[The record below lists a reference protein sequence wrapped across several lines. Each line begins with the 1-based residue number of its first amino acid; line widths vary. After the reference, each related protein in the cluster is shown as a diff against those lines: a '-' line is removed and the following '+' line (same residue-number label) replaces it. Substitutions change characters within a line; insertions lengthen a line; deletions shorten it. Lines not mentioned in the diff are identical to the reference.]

1 LVLLESGKMPLDSES
16 RWRLVRKEKAK
27 KVEAQASVE
36 DIKLRP
42 VTEADMKQ
50 IAEIYNY
57 YVVNSVVTFDIEP
70 TTESTWLEKFEYL
83 NSLELPFIVAESASG
98 TIFGF
103 AYVAPWRQKAAYR
116 RTVED
121 TIYLRPAAI
130 GKRIGTKLL
139 AELIEKSRAS
149 GVREIVAVISDKG
162 ADPSIALHEAF
173 GFKKQGHLAKVGF
186 KFNRWLGTVLL
197 QKSL

>member
-1 LVLLESGKMPLDSES
+1 MVLLESGKMPLDSES

-27 KVEAQASVE
+27 KAEAQASVE

-83 NSLELPFIVAESASG
+83 NGLELPFIVAESASG

-139 AELIEKSRAS
+139 AELIEKSRAA

>member
-1 LVLLESGKMPLDSES
+1 LPLDSES
-16 RWRLVRKEKAK
+16 RWRLVKLLKAK
-27 KVEAQASVE
+27 GAPEELKVDE
-36 DIKLRP
+36 ITLRKANI
-42 VTEADMKQ
+42 ADLKQ
-50 IAEIYNY
+50 ITEIYNY
-57 YVVNSVVTFDIEP
+57 YVVNSVVTFDIEQ
-70 TTESTWLEKFEYL
+70 TTESYWQEKLEYL
-83 NSLELPFIVAESASG
+83 EGLELPFIVAQSG
-98 TIFGF
+98 SGNILGF

-130 GKRIGTKLL
+130 GKRIGTRLL
-139 AELIEKSRAS
+139 KELIDLSKAA
-149 GVREIVAVISDKG
+149 GVKEIVAVISDKG

>member
-1 LVLLESGKMPLDSES
+1 MPLDSES
-16 RWRLVRKEKAK
+16 RWRLVRKLKAR
-27 KVEAQASVE
+27 EAEVDPSVE
-36 DIKLRP
+36 DITLRS
-42 VTEADMKQ
+42 AKADDMKQ

-57 YVVNSVVTFDIEP
+57 YVTNSVVTFDIEA
-70 TTESTWLEKFEYL
+70 TTEQTWTEKLEYL
-83 NSLELPFIVAESASG
+83 EGLELPFIVAQSASG

-130 GKRIGTKLL
+130 GKRIGTRLL
-139 AELIEKSRAS
+139 TELIERSRAA
-149 GVREIVAVISDKG
+149 GVKEIVAVISDKG

-173 GFKKQGHLAKVGF
+173 GFKRQGHLAKVGF

>member
-1 LVLLESGKMPLDSES
+1 MPLDSES
-16 RWRLVRKEKAK
+16 RWRLVKLLKAK
-27 KVEAQASVE
+27 GSPEELKVDE
-36 DIKLRP
+36 ITLRKANI
-42 VTEADMKQ
+42 ADLKQ
-50 IAEIYNY
+50 ITEIYNY
-57 YVVNSVVTFDIEP
+57 YVVNSVVTFDIEQ
-70 TTESTWLEKFEYL
+70 TTEGYWQEKLEYL
-83 NSLELPFIVAESASG
+83 EGLELPFIVAQSSSG
-98 TIFGF
+98 NILGF

-130 GKRIGTKLL
+130 GKRIGTRLL
-139 AELIEKSRAS
+139 KELIDLSKAA
-149 GVREIVAVISDKG
+149 GVKEIVAVISDKG

-186 KFNRWLGTVLL
+186 KFNRWLGTILL

>member
-1 LVLLESGKMPLDSES
+1 LPLDSES
-16 RWRLVRKEKAK
+16 RWRLVRLLKSKGAQEEIT
-27 KVEAQASVE
+27 VEAIE
-36 DIKLRP
+36 LRAA
-42 VTEADMKQ
+42 TAADAKE

-57 YVVNSVVTFDIEP
+57 YVINSVVTFDIEK
-70 TTESTWLEKFEYL
+70 TTEKTWLEKLEYL
-83 NSLELPFIVAESASG
+83 KGLGLPFIVAQSASG
-98 TIFGF
+98 NILGF
-103 AYVAPWRQKAAYR
+103 AYVAPWRAKAAYK

-130 GKRIGTKLL
+130 GKRLGTKLL
-139 AELIEKSRAS
+139 AELIVLSKAA

-173 GFKKQGHLAKVGF
+173 GFKRQGHLAKVGF
-186 KFNRWLGTVLL
+186 KFNRWLGTILL

>member
-1 LVLLESGKMPLDSES
+1 MVPLDSES
-16 RWRLVRKEKAK
+16 RWRLVRKLRAR
-27 KVEAQASVE
+27 EAEVDPSVE
-36 DIKLRP
+36 DITLRS
-42 VTEADMKQ
+42 AKADDMKQ

-57 YVVNSVVTFDIEP
+57 YVTNSVVTFDIEA
-70 TTESTWLEKFEYL
+70 TTEATWTEKLEYL
-83 NSLELPFIVAESASG
+83 EGLELPFIVAQSASG

-130 GKRIGTKLL
+130 GKRIGTRLL
-139 AELIEKSRAS
+139 TELIERSRAA
-149 GVREIVAVISDKG
+149 GVKEIVAVISDKG

-173 GFKKQGHLAKVGF
+173 GFKRQGHLAKVGF

>member
-1 LVLLESGKMPLDSES
+1 MPLDSES
-16 RWRLVRKEKAK
+16 RWRLVKLLKSR
-27 KVEAQASVE
+27 EAERQVSVDE
-36 DIKLRP
+36 IELRP
-42 VTEADMKQ
+42 ATPDDAKQ
-50 IAEIYNY
+50 ITEIYNY
-57 YVVNSVVTFDIEP
+57 YVINSVVTFDIEK
-70 TTESTWLEKFEYL
+70 TTEKTWLEKLEYL
-83 NSLELPFIVAESASG
+83 KGLELPFIVAQSSSG
-98 TIFGF
+98 NILGF
-103 AYVAPWRQKAAYR
+103 AYVAPWRAKAAYK

-130 GKRIGTKLL
+130 GKRLGTKLL
-139 AELIEKSRAS
+139 AELIVLSKAA

-186 KFNRWLGTVLL
+186 KFNRWLGTILL

>member
-1 LVLLESGKMPLDSES
+1 MPLDSES
-16 RWRLVRKEKAK
+16 RWRLVKLLKSR
-27 KVEAQASVE
+27 EAERQVSVDE
-36 DIKLRP
+36 IELRP
-42 VTEADMKQ
+42 ATADDAKQ
-50 IAEIYNY
+50 ITEIYNY
-57 YVVNSVVTFDIEP
+57 YVINSVVTFDIEK
-70 TTESTWLEKFEYL
+70 TTEKTWLEKLEYL
-83 NSLELPFIVAESASG
+83 KGLELPFIVAQSASG
-98 TIFGF
+98 NILGF
-103 AYVAPWRQKAAYR
+103 AYVAPWRAKAAYK

-130 GKRIGTKLL
+130 GKRLGTKLL
-139 AELIEKSRAS
+139 AEIIVLSKAA

-186 KFNRWLGTVLL
+186 KFNRWLGTILL

>member
-1 LVLLESGKMPLDSES
+1 MDAIS
-16 RWRLVRKEKAK
+16 
-27 KVEAQASVE
+27 
-36 DIKLRP
+36 LRP
-42 VTEADMKQ
+42 AQPADTKQ
-50 IAEIYNY
+50 ITEIYNY
-57 YVVNSVVTFDIEP
+57 YVINSVVTFDIEK
-70 TTESTWLEKFEYL
+70 TTETTWLEKLEYL
-83 NSLELPFIVAESASG
+83 NGLELPFIVAESAAG
-98 TIFGF
+98 NILGF
-103 AYVAPWRQKAAYR
+103 AYVAPWRAKAAYR
-116 RTVED
+116 RTVEN

-130 GKRIGTKLL
+130 GKRLGTKLL
-139 AELIEKSRAS
+139 AELIVLSKAA

>member
-1 LVLLESGKMPLDSES
+1 MPLDSES
-16 RWRLVRKEKAK
+16 RWRLVRKLKAR
-27 KVEAQASVE
+27 EAEVDPSVE
-36 DIKLRP
+36 DITLRSA
-42 VTEADMKQ
+42 TAEDMKQ

-57 YVVNSVVTFDIEP
+57 YVTNSVVTFDIEA
-70 TTESTWLEKFEYL
+70 TTEATWTEKLEYL
-83 NSLELPFIVAESASG
+83 EGLELPFIVAQSASG

-130 GKRIGTKLL
+130 GKRIGTRLL
-139 AELIEKSRAS
+139 TELIERSRTA
-149 GVREIVAVISDKG
+149 GVKEIVAVISDKG

-173 GFKKQGHLAKVGF
+173 GFKRQGHLAKVGF

>member
-1 LVLLESGKMPLDSES
+1 V
-16 RWRLVRKEKAK
+16 
-27 KVEAQASVE
+27 AQ
-36 DIKLRP
+36 
-42 VTEADMKQ
+42 
-50 IAEIYNY
+50 
-57 YVVNSVVTFDIEP
+57 
-70 TTESTWLEKFEYL
+70 
-83 NSLELPFIVAESASG
+83 SASG
-98 TIFGF
+98 NILGF
-103 AYVAPWRQKAAYR
+103 AYVAPWRAKAAYK

-130 GKRIGTKLL
+130 GKRLGTKLL
-139 AELIEKSRAS
+139 AELIVLSKAA

-186 KFNRWLGTVLL
+186 KFNRWLGTILL

>member
-1 LVLLESGKMPLDSES
+1 MPLDSES
-16 RWRLVRKEKAK
+16 RWRLVKLLKSK
-27 KVEAQASVE
+27 EAQNQVSVDSVE
-36 DIKLRP
+36 LRP
-42 VTEADMKQ
+42 ATSEDVKQ
-50 IAEIYNY
+50 ITEIYNY
-57 YVVNSVVTFDIEP
+57 YVINSVVTFDIEK
-70 TTESTWLEKFEYL
+70 TTEKTWLEKLEYL
-83 NSLELPFIVAESASG
+83 KGLELPFIVAQSASG
-98 TIFGF
+98 NILGF
-103 AYVAPWRQKAAYR
+103 AYVAPWRAKAAYK

-130 GKRIGTKLL
+130 GKRLGTKLL
-139 AELIEKSRAS
+139 AELIVLSKAA

-173 GFKKQGHLAKVGF
+173 GFKRQGHLAKVGF